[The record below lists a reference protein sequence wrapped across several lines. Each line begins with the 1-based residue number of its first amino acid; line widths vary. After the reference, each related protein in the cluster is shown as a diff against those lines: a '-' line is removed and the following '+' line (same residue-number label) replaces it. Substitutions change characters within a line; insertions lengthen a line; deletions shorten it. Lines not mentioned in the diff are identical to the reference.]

1 MAEGEVIDVPFEEDD
16 FEENTGTF
24 RTYKMD
30 FEKKRIVGM
39 VDGIEAANQAIF
51 KALQTRR
58 YAHLIYDEQYGCD
71 IFNKIGD
78 SDLTKEYLD
87 SDIPVMVEDAL
98 LPEDMV
104 TGISEIDF
112 NIIGEDSVLV
122 GVEVQTIFGDFEMEG
137 VITDGKEY

>member
-1 MAEGEVIDVPFEEDD
+1 MTMAEGEAIDVPFEEDD
-16 FEENTGTF
+16 FEDNTGTF

-39 VDGIEAANQAIF
+39 IEGIEAANQAIF

-78 SDLTKEYLD
+78 GDLTKEYFD

-104 TGISEIDF
+104 TGV
-112 NIIGEDSVLV
+112 GELEYDIVSGDSVLV
-122 GVEVQTIFGDFEMEG
+122 SFEVQTIFGDFEIEG
-137 VITDGKEY
+137 VLTDG